1 GHLRSGSDARFNP
14 AVAGAQIEKIEPTAN
29 FHMAIAGLGVE
40 RALENIRFNIA
51 IARCQPRF
59 SVQPFRPNLS
69 IGCVDFRARVARSF
83 YIDSH
88 RLTARTK
95 EGPRNVHVDPHVVPD
110 LLVFHPHFTRPDLP
124 PGGSDVDADL
134 VDVSSIDMNVAV
146 S

>member
-1 GHLRSGSDARFNP
+1 SYRHRSVAALDPPRAGHLRSGSDARFNP
-14 AVAGAQIEKIEPTAN
+14 AVAGAQIEKIEPAAN

-51 IARCQPRF
+51 
-59 SVQPFRPNLS
+59 

-110 LLVFHPHFTRPDLP
+110 LLVFHPHFTRPD
-124 PGGSDVDADL
+124 
-134 VDVSSIDMNVAV
+134 
-146 S
+146 